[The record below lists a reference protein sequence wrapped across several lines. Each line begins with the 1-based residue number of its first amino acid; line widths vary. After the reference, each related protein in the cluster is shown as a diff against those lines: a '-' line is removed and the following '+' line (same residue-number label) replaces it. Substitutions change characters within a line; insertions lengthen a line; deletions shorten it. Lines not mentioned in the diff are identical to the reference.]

1 MLFVNKKNNVFVI
14 VADSLIMNELAF
26 NFWNR
31 VNELLRIQKKTQV
44 KMCNDLNMS
53 LASLRNKISVQSAPS
68 VFNAYEI
75 AKYLNTTV
83 EYLVSGINSDN
94 TAPDSG
100 EVEKLRDKIKRI
112 ETICKE

>member
-1 MLFVNKKNNVFVI
+1 
-14 VADSLIMNELAF
+14 MNELAL

-31 VNELLRIQKKTQV
+31 VNELLKEQKKTQV
-44 KMCNDLNMS
+44 AMCEELKMS

-68 VFNAYEI
+68 VFIAYKI
-75 AKYLNTTV
+75 ARYLNTSV
-83 EYLVSGINSDN
+83 EYLVDGLNGVDC
-94 TAPDSG
+94 APDSG